1 VHKERKI
8 QKKERKKEKL
18 QGKMFELTVRLQKLA
33 TGEEGFNITVHII
46 FCLDL
51 QVRCIPQ

>member
-1 VHKERKI
+1 MHKERKI